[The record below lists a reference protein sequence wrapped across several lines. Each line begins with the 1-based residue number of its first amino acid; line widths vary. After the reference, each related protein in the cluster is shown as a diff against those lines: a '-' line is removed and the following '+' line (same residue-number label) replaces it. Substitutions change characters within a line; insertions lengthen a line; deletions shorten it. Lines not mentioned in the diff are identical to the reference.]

1 MSLARNEHQG
11 SRGRHLYD
19 EAFRRRWQDAGAI
32 LADIGLKPGATF
44 IDLGCGEGFFA
55 LPAARLV
62 GPGGMVYGLDTRP
75 EAVGRLRERAS
86 SEGLTNLRL
95 KVGRAE
101 DTVLCEACADFVFF
115 GIVLHDFDEPAR
127 VLANAAR
134 MLKPRGRLVNLDW
147 KKEATGLG
155 PPLQIRFS
163 QEKAIQF
170 IEAGG
175 FKVQT
180 VTEVG
185 PYHYLIMAGLE
196 S

>member
-1 MSLARNEHQG
+1 VAPEHRG
-11 SRGRHLYD
+11 FRGRHLYD
-19 EAFRRRWQDAGAI
+19 EEGRRQWQDAEAI
-32 LADIGLKPGATF
+32 LADLGLKAGATF

-62 GPGGMVYGLDTRP
+62 GAGGMVYSLDANP
-75 EAVGRLRERAS
+75 AAVARLKERATA
-86 SEGLTNLRL
+86 EGLTNLRL

-134 MLKPRGRLVNLDW
+134 MLKPGGRLVNLDW
-147 KKEATGLG
+147 KKEPTALG

-163 QEKAIQF
+163 QEKAMQL

-180 VTEVG
+180 VTEAG
-185 PYHYLIMAGLE
+185 PYHYLIMAGL
-196 S
+196 

>member
-1 MSLARNEHQG
+1 VALPLNEHRG
-11 SRGRHLYD
+11 FRGRHLYD
-19 EAFRRRWQDAGAI
+19 EESRRRWQNAGAI

-44 IDLGCGEGFFA
+44 IDVGCGEGFFA

-62 GPGGMVYGLDTRP
+62 GTEGMVYGLDANP
-75 EAVGRLRERAS
+75 EAVARLRERAS

-95 KVGRAE
+95 KVGMAE

-134 MLKPRGRLVNLDW
+134 MLKPGGKLVNLDW
-147 KKEATGLG
+147 KKEPTLLG
-155 PPLQIRFS
+155 PPLRIRFS
-163 QEKAIQF
+163 QEKATKL

-175 FKVQT
+175 FRVQA
-180 VTEVG
+180 VSEAG
-185 PYHYLIMAGLE
+185 PHHYLIMAGL
-196 S
+196 

>member
-1 MSLARNEHQG
+1 VALSRSEHRG
-11 SRGRHLYD
+11 FRGRRFYD
-19 EAFRRRWQDAGAI
+19 EAGRRQWQNAEAI

-44 IDLGCGEGFFA
+44 IDLGCGVGFSA
-55 LPAARLV
+55 LPAPTGGGGGGRVYALDANPEAIARLKQR
-62 GPGGMVYGLDTRP
+62 GG
-75 EAVGRLRERAS
+75 A
-86 SEGLTNLRL
+86 EGLTNLQL

-101 DTVLCEACADFVFF
+101 DSVLCEACADFVFL

-134 MLKPRGRLVNLDW
+134 MLKPGGRLVNLDW
-147 KKEATGLG
+147 KKEPTALG

-163 QEKAIQF
+163 QEKAIQL

-180 VTEVG
+180 MTEAG
-185 PYHYLIMAGLE
+185 PYHYLIIAGL
-196 S
+196 